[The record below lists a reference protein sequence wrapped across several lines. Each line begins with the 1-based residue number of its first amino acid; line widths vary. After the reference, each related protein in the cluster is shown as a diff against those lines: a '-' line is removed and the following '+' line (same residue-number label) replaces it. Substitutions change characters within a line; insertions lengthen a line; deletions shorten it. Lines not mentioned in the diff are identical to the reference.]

1 MTPFKRGDYYYF
13 FRNSGLQAQNVL
25 YQQDS
30 LTSEPRVFLDP
41 LTLEADGT
49 AALSDH
55 KFSKSGDLYAYA
67 IARSGSD
74 WVTIYL
80 QDSKGNKLEDV
91 IEWAKFTNIAFTH
104 DEKGFFYGVRIYFEY
119 LIIPTTQREWSLRVN

>member
-49 AALSDH
+49 AALSAH
-55 KFSKSGDLYAYA
+55 KFSKSGDLYAYS

-91 IEWAKFTNIAFTH
+91 IEWAKYTKISFTH
-104 DEKGFFYGVRIYFEY
+104 DEKGFFYGVKS
-119 LIIPTTQREWSLRVN
+119 EWSLIVN